1 VSFEAW
7 LAFCVTETLLCLT
20 PGPAVLFVVSVAL
33 ANGFRPGMAAS
44 LGILT
49 ANTLYFALSA
59 TGIAAVLVASSEMF
73 TALKWCGAAY
83 LIWMGLR
90 MIFSRAAA
98 TDAPEPLRVSRSF
111 LRGLVVQGANPKALV
126 FFVALL
132 PQFIDPASPVAP
144 QILLLGVSSVLI
156 ELAVLALYALFAVRA
171 RHLAGSRLSG
181 VLERIGGGFLV
192 AAGARLALVRSSSE

>member
-1 VSFEAW
+1 MSFEAW

-33 ANGFRPGMAAS
+33 ASGFRPGLAAS

-59 TGIAAVLVASSEMF
+59 TGIAAVLVASSEVF
-73 TALKWCGAAY
+73 TALKWAGALY

-90 MIFSRAAA
+90 MLLSRSVAVA
-98 TDAPEPLRVSRSF
+98 EPTPRPAHHSF
-111 LRGLVVQGANPKALV
+111 LRGCVVQGANPKALV

-132 PQFIDPASPVAP
+132 PQFIDPARPVAP

-156 ELAVLALYALFAVRA
+156 ELVVLALYACFAVRA
-171 RHLAGSRLSG
+171 RRLAGARLSG
-181 VLERIGGGFLV
+181 ALERIGGGFLV
-192 AAGARLALVRSSSE
+192 AAGARLALVRSE